1 MTRPWHHRGRKGVQG
16 PRRWCVLAVP
26 AIVATIA
33 GHAAATGLPGGS
45 SALRETYDRWE
56 VACVAQETSPRCFMM
71 QTLLDGE
78 SRQRLLTVEVLPAP
92 GGTATATLIMP
103 FGLDLAKGVT
113 LSYGDDAK
121 GPSRPITTCLPIGCI
136 VPLAFDAATIAGL
149 KKAATLTVGAVTM
162 DGGKAVRIPVPLKGF
177 PAAFARISAMSN

>member
-1 MTRPWHHRGRKGVQG
+1 MTRPWHHRGRNGVQG
-16 PRRWCVLAVP
+16 LRRWCGLAVP
-26 AIVATIA
+26 AIIAAVA
-33 GHAAATGLPGGS
+33 GHAAASGLPAGS
-45 SALRETYDRWE
+45 STLRETYDRWE
-56 VACVAQETSPRCFMM
+56 VACVAQEASPRCFMM

-92 GGTATATLIMP
+92 GGTAKATLIMP

-113 LSYGDDAK
+113 LSYGDDAT

-149 KKAATLTVGAVTM
+149 TKVATLTVGAVTI